1 MKYSRF
7 IISTLTALI
16 IAMFY
21 VLNYKYQLSFRL
33 VVDSDY
39 EEYFGTGLFSLLKIL
54 VLQLSELIAGF
65 ALLYLFEVVHKE
77 IKKNRIKYLPDN
89 RGFCDKYFLHLYA
102 TFLFVGTVAWV
113 TALTI
118 ADASFVQSLKEL
130 GVYLASVPTSIF
142 SGAIAVAN
150 SIIHVILTIAYVIAS
165 VVCAVLVWMGV
176 VQIINFITFTQAKMK
191 KHPEAIRKIKC
202 VMCVSV
208 IVIVFAVTLYFP
220 LRIIFG

>member
-39 EEYFGTGLFSLLKIL
+39 EEYFGTGLSSLLKIL
-54 VLQLSELIAGF
+54 VLQLSELITGF
-65 ALLYLFEVVHKE
+65 TLLYLFEVVYKE
-77 IKKNRIKYLPDN
+77 IKKNRIKCLPDN
-89 RGFCDKYFLHLYA
+89 RSFCDKYFLHLYA
-102 TFLFVGTVAWV
+102 TFFFVGTVAWV

-118 ADASFVQSLKEL
+118 TDASFVQSSKEL
-130 GVYLASVPTSIF
+130 GIYLASVPTSIF

-150 SIIHVILTIAYVIAS
+150 SIIHVILTLVYVVAS
-165 VVCAVLVWMGV
+165 LVCVVVFWMCV
-176 VQIINFITFTQAKMK
+176 VQVINFIEFAHDKIEDY
-191 KHPEAIRKIKC
+191 PEIIRIIKC